1 MKNEVW
7 EKILQ
12 YLNQLRGEQK
22 SRNSTVHIPGM
33 AEVEKDMTRIRE
45 ECGQLIEAL
54 PESEKQKFEK
64 WFQKAEELNYMQEQ
78 QAYCQGYVDCVFLL
92 FGLGLLKQDA
102 LPENFMENLQK

>member
-22 SRNSTVHIPGM
+22 SRNSTVYIPGM
-33 AEVEKDMTRIRE
+33 AEVEKDMVRIRE

-54 PESEKQKFEK
+54 PESEKQKTDT
-64 WFQKAEELNYMQEQ
+64 QTEETVS
-78 QAYCQGYVDCVFLL
+78 AA
-92 FGLGLLKQDA
+92 A
-102 LPENFMENLQK
+102 LPKELPTFRSPIENGVILRTHSVTVPVFFIISPL